1 MIEVLNSVIG
11 RNYTVL
17 TDTSGNPIYAVSGLD
32 IEWIAS
38 AIFICITTYIMLK
51 MFVRIFIK

>member
-17 TDTSGNPIYAVSGLD
+17 TDASGNPIYAVSGLD

-38 AIFICITTYIMLK
+38 AIIICISLYILLK